1 MTPTVPSRSIT
12 VLVAALGGEG
22 GGVMAD
28 WLMHA
33 ATASGYPAQATSIP
47 GVAQRT
53 GATTYY
59 LEIFPARRELL
70 GGREPV
76 MSLTPSPG
84 NVDVMV
90 ASELLEA
97 GRAMQ
102 NGFVTPERTTLV
114 ASTHRIYATVEKM
127 QMADGRFS
135 SERVLAVA
143 KALSRQAVLFDMH
156 QLAQE
161 SGTVINAVLF
171 GAVAGSGALPLPREA
186 CEAAIRRAG
195 KGAEASLRGFA
206 AGYDIAAGGRKAPA
220 VVPRALPPETREI
233 LELGAARLRDYQGEA
248 YARRYLERIATLGE
262 ADTKLI
268 GEAGR
273 QLALWMSYE
282 DIIRVADLKTRRSRF
297 ARVRK
302 EVGAKDGEPVVV
314 IDYLKPGVEEVASL
328 LPAALG
334 RRLMAWAERNGKL
347 DAYNVGMHVKTS
359 GVFGYLL
366 VRALAWLKPW
376 RPSSLRFAE
385 EQALIERWLA
395 AVREAAP
402 RSTALAL
409 EVVECAGLLKG
420 YGETHRRGRGNFL
433 AILDALVENPATAD
447 PAAQAAAIR
456 KAREAALADPE
467 QNALEKTLGRPV
479 TWLRAEKTR

>member
-1 MTPTVPSRSIT
+1 MTMTLPPRSLT

-33 ATASGYPAQATSIP
+33 ATACGYPAQATSIP

-59 LEIFPARRELL
+59 LEIFPARREAL

-102 NGFVTPERTTLV
+102 NGYVSPDRTTLI
-114 ASTHRIYATVEKM
+114 ASTHRIYATVENS
-127 QMADGRFS
+127 QMADGRFP
-135 SERVLAVA
+135 SERVLEAA
-143 KALSRQAVLFDMH
+143 KQLSRNAVLFDMRK
-156 QLAQE
+156 LAQD

-171 GAVAGSGALPLPREA
+171 GAISGSGTLPLPREA
-186 CEAAIRRAG
+186 CEAAIRRSG
-195 KGAEASLRGFA
+195 KGAPASLRGFA
-206 AGYDIAAGGRKAPA
+206 AGYDIAAGARLAPA
-220 VVPRALPPETREI
+220 AAPRALPPETHEI
-233 LELGAARLRDYQGEA
+233 LEIGAARLRDYQGEA
-248 YARRYLERIATLGE
+248 YAELYRERVASLGN
-262 ADTKLI
+262 ADAKLI

-282 DIIRVADLKTRRSRF
+282 DIIRVADLKTRASRF
-297 ARVRK
+297 ARVRR

-328 LPAALG
+328 LPPALG
-334 RRLMAWAERNGKL
+334 RRLLAWADKRGKL
-347 DAYNVGMHVKTS
+347 DAWNVGMQVKTS
-359 GVFGYLL
+359 GVAGFLL

-376 RPSSLRFAE
+376 RPHSLRYAE

-395 AVREAAP
+395 AVRDASP

-420 YGETHRRGRGNFL
+420 YGETHRRGRSNFL
-433 AILDALVENPATAD
+433 AILDALVEHPATAD

-467 QNALEKTLGRPV
+467 QKALEKTLGRPV

>member
-1 MTPTVPSRSIT
+1 MSLPERSIT

-33 ATASGYPAQATSIP
+33 ATACGYPAQATSIP

-59 LEIFPARRELL
+59 LEIFPAQREAL

-84 NVDVMV
+84 NVDLMV

-102 NGFVTPERTTLV
+102 NGYVTPERTTLI
-114 ASTHRIYATVEKM
+114 ASTHRIYATMEKV

-135 SERVLAVA
+135 SERVLAA
-143 KALSRQAVLFDMH
+143 ARQLAQRAVLFDMR
-156 QLAQE
+156 QLAQD

-171 GAVAGSGALPLPREA
+171 GAMAGSGALPLPREA
-186 CEAAIRRAG
+186 CEAAIRRSG

-206 AGYDIAAGGRKAPA
+206 TGYDIAAGARQTPA
-220 VVPRALPPETREI
+220 ALPRPLPPETREI
-233 LELGAARLRDYQGEA
+233 LDLGTARLRDYQGEA
-248 YARRYLERIATLGE
+248 YARLYQERIATLGE
-262 ADTKLI
+262 ADPKLL

-273 QLALWMSYE
+273 HLALWMSYE
-282 DIIRVADLKTRRSRF
+282 DIIRVADLKTRASRF
-297 ARVRK
+297 ARVRR
-302 EVGAKDGEPVVV
+302 EVGAGEGEPVVV
-314 IDYLKPGVEEVASL
+314 IDYLKPGVEELASL
-328 LPAALG
+328 LPPAPGRAL
-334 RRLMAWAERNGKL
+334 LAWAVRRGKL

-376 RPSSLRFAE
+376 RPHSLRYAE
-385 EQALIERWLA
+385 EQALIERWLTAVRA
-395 AVREAAP
+395 AVP

-409 EVVECAGLLKG
+409 EIAECAGLLKG

-433 AILDALVENPATAD
+433 AILGALVENPATDD
-447 PAAQAAAIR
+447 PAAQAGAIR

-467 QNALEKTLGRPV
+467 QKALEKTLGRPV